1 VGTIGVKLLTGILF
15 LGFSCAAF
23 FTMLHLLGAP
33 HTPHSKLL
41 RIIHRVSGAIAVVLY
56 IVTAAACIGGALGG
70 EGDFTPRTALHLTFG
85 ALFIPFILIKI
96 VIVEKYPELRNRLFT
111 IGTVLFAVVFVIFF
125 TSITGFLARGD
136 EAAEDQA
143 ASIDAQEV
151 SMGRELFSIKCAK
164 CHRLDR
170 ALTTRKTPEEWGQVV
185 EHMRQKDLSWVSEAE
200 AEKIVK
206 FLGSIGGHTTGD

>member
-1 VGTIGVKLLTGILF
+1 VGTVGVKLLTGILF
-15 LGFSCAAF
+15 LCFSCAAF

-41 RIIHRVSGAIAVVLY
+41 RIVHRVSGAIAVVLY
-56 IVTAAACIGGALGG
+56 AITAAICIGGALGG
-70 EGDFTPRTALHLTFG
+70 DGEFTPRAALHLTFG

-111 IGTVLFAVVFVIFF
+111 IGTVLFAVVFIIFF
-125 TSITGFLARGD
+125 TSITGYLARGED
-136 EAAEDQA
+136 AAREAT
-143 ASIDAQEV
+143 ASIDAQRL

-170 ALTTRKTPEEWGQVV
+170 ALTASKTPEQWEHTV
-185 EHMRQKDLSWVSEAE
+185 EHMRQKDLSWISESEAE
-200 AEKIVK
+200 RIVR
-206 FLGSIGGHTTGD
+206 FLASLGGQPTGD